1 MRSTMPSSPLASGKN
16 LFISLLRRTF
26 ILSRTWQKSVRSST
40 VRLGV
45 FSITSGEPLTTKGTK
60 VHEGSCLM
68 FSFVNLRAL
77 GGYRVRKSSLSAV
90 LRAAPVITPNRDSNH
105 CGAFTPN
112 SKYEDEIV
120 S

>member
-45 FSITSGEPLTTKGTK
+45 FSITSGEPLTTKGTPHRRRLHRHGV
-60 VHEGSCLM
+60 VHPVGREIRRGAWHPFFGLE
-68 FSFVNLRAL
+68 VRELRLPIVPL
-77 GGYRVRKSSLSAV
+77 GVQFTRQVEQRAV
-90 LRAAPVITPNRDSNH
+90 
-105 CGAFTPN
+105 
-112 SKYEDEIV
+112 
-120 S
+120 